1 MFLFCFCI
9 YSRVWKLKSDNNNHL
24 FISLYNRFLTP
35 SGLFSVCKFFATQSA
50 RGGARFAWQLG
61 PNRGWIVLNLDRET
75 RATLPRGCQSDGFRS
90 STSKLSATPSVSAI
104 CLCVCTWVSVFR
116 VRNFQRKNIIWKE
129 VKSNRSLT
137 SAAPLDGG
145 PAPTGPAPVFR
156 VFVLLLCFLFRLW
169 KWFLLG
175 CFDFCFL
182 PVTFLYLHAQLS
194 SRWCLFLCFRL
205 KVLVWLCVL

>member
-1 MFLFCFCI
+1 M
-9 YSRVWKLKSDNNNHL
+9 
-24 FISLYNRFLTP
+24 
-35 SGLFSVCKFFATQSA
+35 CKFFATQSA

-90 STSKLSATPSVSAI
+90 STSKLSATPLCPPFV
-104 CLCVCTWVSVFR
+104 CVCVTWVSVFR

-145 PAPTGPAPVFR
+145 PAPTWASAGVR
-156 VFVLLLCFLFRLW
+156 DFVLLCFLFRLW

-194 SRWCLFLCFRL
+194 SRWCLF
-205 KVLVWLCVL
+205 CVSV